1 MIYVFFRITAFFLAA
16 GIIFPNGTPKLFKI
30 CFSLL
35 LSAMIAINLD
45 INVTIKNFYELI
57 TYGTME
63 TINGLVLGYMV
74 SICFYIIKM
83 VGKLIDGQMGL
94 SMASTYDANTQ
105 SQATIMENLIYFVGV
120 VVFFSIN
127 AHYIII
133 NSMQNSFKIIPI
145 GYSIIDY
152 NFTYILKVFTEYF
165 MMGIKIAIPILVVLI
180 LTDLITG
187 IISRSISG
195 LNVMIVGMPLKMLV
209 GILFF
214 MSSLP
219 FIVNTIKDILK
230 QLKNVI
236 EGTLVYQDIMIA
248 LINRLF

>member
-1 MIYVFFRITAFFLAA
+1 
-16 GIIFPNGTPKLFKI
+16 
-30 CFSLL
+30 
-35 LSAMIAINLD
+35 
-45 INVTIKNFYELI
+45 
-57 TYGTME
+57 
-63 TINGLVLGYMV
+63 
-74 SICFYIIKM
+74 
-83 VGKLIDGQMGL
+83 
-94 SMASTYDANTQ
+94 
-105 SQATIMENLIYFVGV
+105 
-120 VVFFSIN
+120 
-127 AHYIII
+127 
-133 NSMQNSFKIIPI
+133 
-145 GYSIIDY
+145 
-152 NFTYILKVFTEYF
+152 

>member
-57 TYGTME
+57 IYGTME

-94 SMASTYDANTQ
+94 SMASTYDPNTQ
-105 SQATIMENLIYFVGV
+105 SQATLMENLIYFVGL
-120 VVFFSIN
+120 VVFFSID
-127 AHYIII
+127 AHHIVI
-133 NSMQNSFKIIPI
+133 NSMQNSFKIIPV
-145 GYSIIDY
+145 GYSIIDNIKKY
-152 NFTYILKVFTEYF
+152 FWIKCYDYRSSIKNTCWDYIFINSITFY
-165 MMGIKIAIPILVVLI
+165 IKW
-180 LTDLITG
+180 
-187 IISRSISG
+187 
-195 LNVMIVGMPLKMLV
+195 N
-209 GILFF
+209 
-214 MSSLP
+214 
-219 FIVNTIKDILK
+219 
-230 QLKNVI
+230 
-236 EGTLVYQDIMIA
+236 EGYD
-248 LINRLF
+248 

>member
-57 TYGTME
+57 IYGTME

-94 SMASTYDANTQ
+94 SMASTYDPNTQ
-105 SQATIMENLIYFVGV
+105 SQATLMENLIYFVGLV
-120 VVFFSIN
+120 
-127 AHYIII
+127 I
-133 NSMQNSFKIIPI
+133 NSMQNSFKIIPV

-152 NFTYILKVFTEYF
+152 NFTYILSIFTQYF
-165 MMGIKIAIPILVVLI
+165 IMGLKMAMPLIVVLI
-180 LTDLITG
+180 VTDIITG

-195 LNVMIVGMPLKMLV
+195 LNVMIIGAPLKILV
-209 GILFF
+209 GIIFLLIA
-214 MSSLP
+214 LP
-219 FIVNTIKDILK
+219 FILNGMKDMIKHLK
-230 QLKNVI
+230 DVI
-236 EGTLVYQDIMIA
+236 EGTLVYQQNMIMVLA
-248 LINRLF
+248 NNLF

>member
-1 MIYVFFRITAFFLAA
+1 MIYVFFRITAFFLATS
-16 GIIFPNGTPKLFKI
+16 IIFPNGTPKPFKI
-30 CFSLL
+30 SFSLL
-35 LSAMIAINLD
+35 LSAMIAINLE
-45 INVTIKNFYELI
+45 INVPIENFYELI
-57 TYGTME
+57 RYGILE
-63 TINGLVLGYMV
+63 TVNGLTMGYMV
-74 SICFYIIKM
+74 TICFYSLKM
-83 VGKLIDGQMGL
+83 AGKLIDGQMGL

-105 SQATIMENLIYFVGV
+105 SQATIMENLTYFVGV

-127 AHYIII
+127 AHHIII

-152 NFTYILKVFTEYF
+152 NFTYILKVFKEYF
-165 MMGIKIAIPILVVLI
+165 IMGIKIAIPIIVVLI

-195 LNVMIVGMPLKMLV
+195 LNVMIIGMPLKMLV

-219 FIVNTIKDILK
+219 FIVNAIKDILK

-236 EGTLVYQDIMIA
+236 EGTLVYQDIMIT

>member
-57 TYGTME
+57 IYGTME
-63 TINGLVLGYMV
+63 T
-74 SICFYIIKM
+74 ICFYIIKM

-94 SMASTYDANTQ
+94 SMASTYDPNTQ
-105 SQATIMENLIYFVGV
+105 SQATLMENLIYFVGL
-120 VVFFSIN
+120 VVFFSID
-127 AHYIII
+127 AHHIVI
-133 NSMQNSFKIIPI
+133 NSMQNSFKIIPV

-152 NFTYILKVFTEYF
+152 NFTYILSIFTQYF
-165 MMGIKIAIPILVVLI
+165 IMGLKMAMPLIVVLI
-180 LTDLITG
+180 VTDIITG

-195 LNVMIVGMPLKMLV
+195 LNVMIIGAPLKILV
-209 GILFF
+209 GIIFLLIA
-214 MSSLP
+214 LP
-219 FIVNTIKDILK
+219 FILNGMKDMIKHLK
-230 QLKNVI
+230 DVI
-236 EGTLVYQDIMIA
+236 EGTLVYQQNMIMV
-248 LINRLF
+248 LVNNLF

>member
-57 TYGTME
+57 IYGTME

-94 SMASTYDANTQ
+94 SMASTYDPNTQ
-105 SQATIMENLIYFVGV
+105 SQATLMENLIYFVGL
-120 VVFFSIN
+120 VVFFSID
-127 AHYIII
+127 AHHIVI
-133 NSMQNSFKIIPI
+133 NSMQNSFKIIKVV
-145 GYSIIDY
+145 YS
-152 NFTYILKVFTEYF
+152 F
-165 MMGIKIAIPILVVLI
+165 
-180 LTDLITG
+180 
-187 IISRSISG
+187 
-195 LNVMIVGMPLKMLV
+195 
-209 GILFF
+209 
-214 MSSLP
+214 
-219 FIVNTIKDILK
+219 
-230 QLKNVI
+230 
-236 EGTLVYQDIMIA
+236 LVY
-248 LINRLF
+248 FFT

>member
-45 INVTIKNFYELI
+45 INVT
-57 TYGTME
+57 ME

-94 SMASTYDANTQ
+94 SMASTYDPNTQ
-105 SQATIMENLIYFVGV
+105 SQATLMENLIYFVGL
-120 VVFFSIN
+120 VVFFSID
-127 AHYIII
+127 AHHIVI
-133 NSMQNSFKIIPI
+133 NSMQNSFKIIPV

-152 NFTYILKVFTEYF
+152 NFTYILSIFTQYF
-165 MMGIKIAIPILVVLI
+165 IMGLKMAMPLIVVLI
-180 LTDLITG
+180 VTDIITG

-195 LNVMIVGMPLKMLV
+195 LNVMIIGAPLKILV
-209 GILFF
+209 GIIFLLIA
-214 MSSLP
+214 LP
-219 FIVNTIKDILK
+219 FILNGMKDMIKHLK
-230 QLKNVI
+230 DVI
-236 EGTLVYQDIMIA
+236 EGTLVYQQNMIMV
-248 LINRLF
+248 LVNNLF

>member
-57 TYGTME
+57 IYGTME

-94 SMASTYDANTQ
+94 SMASTYDPNTQ
-105 SQATIMENLIYFVGV
+105 SQATLMENLIYFVGL
-120 VVFFSIN
+120 VVFFSID
-127 AHYIII
+127 AHHIVI
-133 NSMQNSFKIIPI
+133 NSMQNSFKIIPV
-145 GYSIIDY
+145 GYSIIDSFNCNRY
-152 NFTYILKVFTEYF
+152 NNWDNIKKYFWIKCYDYRSSIKNTCWDYIFINSITFY
-165 MMGIKIAIPILVVLI
+165 IKW
-180 LTDLITG
+180 
-187 IISRSISG
+187 
-195 LNVMIVGMPLKMLV
+195 N
-209 GILFF
+209 
-214 MSSLP
+214 
-219 FIVNTIKDILK
+219 
-230 QLKNVI
+230 
-236 EGTLVYQDIMIA
+236 EGYD
-248 LINRLF
+248 

>member
-57 TYGTME
+57 IYGTME

-94 SMASTYDANTQ
+94 SMASTYDPNTQ
-105 SQATIMENLIYFVGV
+105 SQATLMENLIYFVGL
-120 VVFFSIN
+120 VVFFSID
-127 AHYIII
+127 AHHIVI
-133 NSMQNSFKIIPI
+133 NSMQNSFKIIPV
-145 GYSIIDY
+145 GYSIIDFKHIYSIFY
-152 NFTYILKVFTEYF
+152 NGVKNGNASYSSFNCNRYNNWDNIKKYFWIKCYDYRSSIKNTCWDYIFINSITFY
-165 MMGIKIAIPILVVLI
+165 IKW
-180 LTDLITG
+180 
-187 IISRSISG
+187 
-195 LNVMIVGMPLKMLV
+195 N
-209 GILFF
+209 
-214 MSSLP
+214 
-219 FIVNTIKDILK
+219 
-230 QLKNVI
+230 
-236 EGTLVYQDIMIA
+236 EGYD
-248 LINRLF
+248 